1 MRKTGFTLFE
11 VMVTLAI
18 LGVVFSILYTTF
30 FQSMGVMA
38 QTEDRAE
45 VIRQGRMI
53 LERMTQELKGCFLV
67 PGSNPSSAFL
77 YGLICQPLKEGK
89 EDRDRIDFTTCGHP
103 FGFTREARREIVEV
117 GYYLDHEPGGKGLTL
132 FRRQD
137 EGLDGDLLQGG
148 RSLALCDRVR
158 SLSFT
163 CFDLLGIEE
172 KNWNS
177 LEGNRRRQLPLRI
190 EIRLEI
196 EDAHGQ
202 IHPFRTQVHLPV
214 AGVKG

>member
-1 MRKTGFTLFE
+1 M
-11 VMVTLAI
+11 MTLAI

-30 FQSMGVMA
+30 YQSMVVMA

-53 LERMTQELKGCFLV
+53 LERMTQELKGCFL
-67 PGSNPSSAFL
+67 PTGSNPSPAFRH
-77 YGLICQPLKEGK
+77 GLICQPLKEGR

-103 FGFTREARREIVEV
+103 SGFTRPTRREIWEV

-163 CFDLLGIEE
+163 CFDLQGSKE
-172 KNWNS
+172 KDWNS
-177 LEGNRRRQLPLRI
+177 LEGNRRQQLPLRI
-190 EIRLEI
+190 EIQLQI

-202 IHPFRTQVHLPV
+202 VHPFRTQVHLPV